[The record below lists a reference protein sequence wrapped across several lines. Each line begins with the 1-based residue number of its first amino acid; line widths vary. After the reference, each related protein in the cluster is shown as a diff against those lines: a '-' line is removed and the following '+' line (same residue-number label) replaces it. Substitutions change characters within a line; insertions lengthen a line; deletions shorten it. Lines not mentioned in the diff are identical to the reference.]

1 MSVCS
6 TLNWKLDMF
15 VFQEMGKLEYLEK
28 KPFEA
33 WGENQLTNSNHIHIW
48 CQHWVLNPEYF
59 GRRAGLKNNPVW

>member
-15 VFQEMGKLEYLEK
+15 VFEEIGKLEYLEK

-33 WGENQLTNSNHIHIW
+33 WGGENQLTNSNHT
-48 CQHWVLNPEYF
+48 CMVSTL
-59 GRRAGLKNNPVW
+59 GLEPRILW